1 MMDNE
6 CTHCHDKFEDGQNV
20 MAYKYGSGELY
31 FCGSVCAGNWFVE
44 SECMSLTFNEE
55 LI

>member
-1 MMDNE
+1 MDNE

-31 FCGSVCAGNWFVE
+31 FCGNLCRFTEKCCAERDNCKKKVKV
-44 SECMSLTFNEE
+44 
-55 LI
+55 